1 MAKTAAM
8 ATIDKVNAR
17 IATFADGEKIVY
29 LNINDKLADAQGK
42 LFDGVTEDGLH
53 LSVEGYQVWADALA
67 PLLTQWLGPRAEVDK
82 GPPASG
88 VPTVGK

>member
-1 MAKTAAM
+1 
-8 ATIDKVNAR
+8 
-17 IATFADGEKIVY
+17 
-29 LNINDKLADAQGK
+29 
-42 LFDGVTEDGLH
+42 LH

-67 PLLTQWLGPRAEVDK
+67 PLLTNWLGPRAEVDR